1 VVTGPPV
8 AAAPPPTAPPSV
20 QPAPPLETATPASA
34 PAGSLSVAP
43 PIPPADIPLWAR
55 IVRSPAVTPVLRAI
69 LTNSTL
75 VELKDTAAVLN
86 TAPRFLAGAKS
97 RLSEIAALFEK
108 ELGRRIEVTI
118 QEPEAPSPD
127 SPASESPATSSA
139 PPSPVEDPLVKI
151 AMDLFNAR
159 IVSVQPRHP

>member
-1 VVTGPPV
+1 MS
-8 AAAPPPTAPPSV
+8 APPPTPSPV
-20 QPAPPLETATPASA
+20 LPAPT
-34 PAGSLSVAP
+34 
-43 PIPPADIPLWAR
+43 ADIPLWAR

-97 RLSEIAALFEK
+97 RLSEIAAIFEK
-108 ELGRRIEVTI
+108 ELGRRIDVTI
-118 QEPEAPSPD
+118 QEPEAPPENAASSD
-127 SPASESPATSSA
+127 AAPAAQ

-151 AMDLFNAR
+151 AMELFNAR
-159 IVSVQPRHP
+159 IVSVQPRNP